1 MEEVLNKAGLQLAER
16 KETTAWILCR
26 RQRVWVWP
34 GSWKSRVKP
43 VKLPQPREGDW
54 LRAAFAELF
63 RG

>member
-16 KETTAWILCR
+16 KETTAWIPCR

-43 VKLPQPREGDW
+43 VKPPQPWEGDL
-54 LRAAFAELF
+54 LRTAFAELF